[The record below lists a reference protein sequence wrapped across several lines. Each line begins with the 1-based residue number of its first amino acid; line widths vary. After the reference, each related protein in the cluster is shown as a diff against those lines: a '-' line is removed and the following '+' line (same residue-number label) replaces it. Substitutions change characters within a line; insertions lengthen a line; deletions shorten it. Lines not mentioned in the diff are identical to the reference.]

1 MGRAISGQKLCGI
14 WKRDMKDT
22 FLVLV
27 YFVLIQV
34 FVYSFIYFLNGEIPF
49 QIAWYKLET
58 YHYVEDPR
66 TWGGEFDFFGS
77 LGQWDGQWY
86 LKIAESGYG
95 DLSSRD
101 DLLEYAFF
109 PTYPLLIAA
118 FNILTLDIERSAFLL
133 GFLLQPLTYF
143 SVYYVVGKVY
153 SKKVALR
160 AVLLTFL
167 YPFSIVFRGYYSDV
181 LYLLLLIWFVYFLS
195 TKKFLRSAL
204 FLAFLNVT
212 RGVGWPLNV
221 LFLFFSLQALR
232 QSKLTLKNLFLN
244 LIAIITP
251 MFAWLSLNYENTGYP
266 FYFLNIR
273 SEWWSGFPFSL
284 FFNLSKFV
292 EFPVAAFHLIYS
304 SQVNVITFILFL
316 LVLVKSSQKMKPEFW
331 WTSLVILLF
340 PFLVNAMNS
349 RFQVVNFPIFVY
361 LANTLNDWQY
371 LFVVLLFWV
380 ILLFTSLYFV
390 NWHWVG

>member
-1 MGRAISGQKLCGI
+1 M
-14 WKRDMKDT
+14 
-22 FLVLV
+22 
-27 YFVLIQV
+27 
-34 FVYSFIYFLNGEIPF
+34 
-49 QIAWYKLET
+49 
-58 YHYVEDPR
+58 
-66 TWGGEFDFFGS
+66 
-77 LGQWDGQWY
+77 
-86 LKIAESGYG
+86 
-95 DLSSRD
+95 
-101 DLLEYAFF
+101 
-109 PTYPLLIAA
+109 
-118 FNILTLDIERSAFLL
+118 
-133 GFLLQPLTYF
+133 
-143 SVYYVVGKVY
+143 
-153 SKKVALR
+153 
-160 AVLLTFL
+160 
-167 YPFSIVFRGYYSDV
+167 
-181 LYLLLLIWFVYFLS
+181 
-195 TKKFLRSAL
+195 
-204 FLAFLNVT
+204 
-212 RGVGWPLNV
+212 
-221 LFLFFSLQALR
+221 
-232 QSKLTLKNLFLN
+232 N